1 MNTAIKRE
9 RQRTIRELVAR
20 GFVGSQEEL
29 AAALRERGFSAT
41 QATIS
46 RDIAELGLVRIARG
60 DRHLYLTP
68 EDLGGNT
75 SHASDDRLRRVL
87 VEDELRVGRSGLTL
101 LLIGAPGTANVLGQ
115 AIDESTLDEQE
126 GTLAGDNT
134 LLVLFS
140 NEAKLERWLERFTA
154 LGARV
159 DLSPSAGGRRPRL
172 TALPGTPAPLTEASR

>member
-1 MNTAIKRE
+1 MNTSIKRE

-29 AAALRERGFSAT
+29 AAALRDRGFSAT

-68 EDLGGNT
+68 EDLGASGP
-75 SHASDDRLRRVL
+75 HASDDRLRRIL
-87 VEDELRVGRSGLTL
+87 AEDEFRVGRSGLTL
-101 LLIGAPGTANVLGQ
+101 LLIGSPGTANVLGQ
-115 AIDESTLDEQE
+115 AIDESTLDDQE

-140 NEAKLERWLERFTA
+140 DEMRLERWLERFTA
-154 LGARV
+154 LGGRV
-159 DLSPSAGGRRPRL
+159 DVRPSIGGRRPRL
-172 TALPGTPAPLTEASR
+172 TALPGSPAPLTEAQR